1 MTRIIFTSV
10 ALFCMAS
17 TGAMAKGH
25 DQGSTVI
32 PGAEN
37 VGSLTVASAQTL
49 GSAKGNRPEGRGP
62 GANNPAAG
70 NAGR

>member
-10 ALFCMAS
+10 AALCMAT

-25 DQGSTVI
+25 DQGSTEV

-37 VGSLTVASAQTL
+37 VGSVTVATAQAL
-49 GSAKGNRPEGRGP
+49 GGAKGKRPEGGGP
-62 GANNPAAG
+62 SADNPAAG